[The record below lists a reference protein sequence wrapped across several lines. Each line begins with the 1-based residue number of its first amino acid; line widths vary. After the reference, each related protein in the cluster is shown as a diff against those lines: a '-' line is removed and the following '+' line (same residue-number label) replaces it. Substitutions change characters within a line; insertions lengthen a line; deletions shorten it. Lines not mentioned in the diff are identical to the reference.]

1 MDDAQGRRLGFWAQL
16 LARPATLDHAA
27 WALVAHKA
35 ESSLSPFAAIL
46 SLWARATVFQAA
58 SALGD
63 MGAIPQGAF
72 AAADF
77 FRQPIPRK
85 DAESAVADRRARA
98 RPAAASPS
106 VSGDAQ
112 PVFSTPWELLAF
124 LARKAPQSLEF
135 ALNLTERADAAAGL
149 DNPYLR
155 VIAWDNLARLLALD
169 ILLARDRS
177 AGALRA
183 LAISL
188 RRDISS
194 PASLAADVLHPLL
207 QGDIPVFHD
216 DLAMGSAALGL
227 LEKLLGR
234 PIRFADPRWAAF
246 RDGRIFDEKEN
257 HGAATPA
264 RASAFASFS
273 ALGSASFARGRKSVL
288 PPSGK
293 AVDALPADDAMPAPI
308 LAPAA
313 LGSEASEGAASRENS
328 IASEAGR

>member
-1 MDDAQGRRLGFWAQL
+1 LPPLISSANQF
-16 LARPATLDHAA
+16 PAKTP
-27 WALVAHKA
+27 KA
-35 ESSLSPFAAIL
+35 P
-46 SLWARATVFQAA
+46 WRTV
-58 SALGD
+58 
-63 MGAIPQGAF
+63 
-72 AAADF
+72 
-77 FRQPIPRK
+77 
-85 DAESAVADRRARA
+85 ERA

-313 LGSEASEGAASRENS
+313 LGSGASEGAASRENS